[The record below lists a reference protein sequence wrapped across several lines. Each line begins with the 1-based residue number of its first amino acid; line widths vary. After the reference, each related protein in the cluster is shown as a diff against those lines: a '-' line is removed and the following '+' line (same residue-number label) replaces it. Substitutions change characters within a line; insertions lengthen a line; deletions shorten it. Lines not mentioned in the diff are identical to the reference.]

1 VGDRYNVFVFHLSIG
16 DCLLYKD
23 VMEEVTSAVTL
34 SSARSLPIAI
44 VVSDGRPVMH
54 RPVRVYKSA
63 EFSSKTAS
71 RSKIHPTD
79 ESTSTNKEDQEDQE
93 GEDEVQ
99 KQCDEEVSARIE
111 EVTSGVES
119 MSLDV
124 ECNKEYTTL
133 HDVIVDAFKNTDI
146 NHSDIK

>member
-1 VGDRYNVFVFHLSIG
+1 
-16 DCLLYKD
+16 
-23 VMEEVTSAVTL
+23 MEEVTSAVTL

>member
-1 VGDRYNVFVFHLSIG
+1 
-16 DCLLYKD
+16 
-23 VMEEVTSAVTL
+23 MEEVTSAVTL

-44 VVSDGRPVMH
+44 VASDGRPVMH

>member
-1 VGDRYNVFVFHLSIG
+1 
-16 DCLLYKD
+16 
-23 VMEEVTSAVTL
+23 
-34 SSARSLPIAI
+34 
-44 VVSDGRPVMH
+44 MH

>member
-1 VGDRYNVFVFHLSIG
+1 MGDRYNVFVFHLSIG

-44 VVSDGRPVMH
+44 VASDGRPVMH

-63 EFSSKTAS
+63 EFSSNTAS
-71 RSKIHPTD
+71 RSKIHPID
-79 ESTSTNKEDQEDQE
+79 ESTSTNKEDQE

-119 MSLDV
+119 MSLGV

-146 NHSDIK
+146 NHTDIK